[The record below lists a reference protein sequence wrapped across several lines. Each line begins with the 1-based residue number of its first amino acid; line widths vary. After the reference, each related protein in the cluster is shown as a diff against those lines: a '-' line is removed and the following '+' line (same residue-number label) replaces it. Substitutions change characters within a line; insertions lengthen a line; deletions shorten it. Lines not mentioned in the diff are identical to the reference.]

1 MFTRSFVEPELAES
15 IARARHSFHHRLARR
30 IALQEALAQSR
41 RLCDDPGLRAVLEP
55 LQDSLLLTH
64 LDPEEM
70 EAVAEDLE
78 AAMQAMVTSLRQGAE
93 NLRTKPV
100 NED

>member
-1 MFTRSFVEPELAES
+1 MFTRTFVEPELAES
-15 IARARHSFHHRLARR
+15 IARARYSFHHRLARR

-41 RLCDDPGLRAVLEP
+41 RLCDDPELRALLEA
-55 LQDSLLLTH
+55 LQSALLLTH

-70 EAVAEDLE
+70 EAVAEELE
-78 AAMQAMVTSLRQGAE
+78 AAMRAMITSLRQGAE
-93 NLRTKPV
+93 HLRTKPV